1 MPRTD
6 SGAPARM
13 REPSVTD
20 VMNER
25 TVKRPIGRVA
35 AGAVPGSMHAQALSG
50 TRYAG
55 FIQKPSNSR
64 SITSICDRC
73 LTQYVP

>member
-1 MPRTD
+1 MPRTA
-6 SGAPARM
+6 SGLPAWTRAPS
-13 REPSVTD
+13 PTD

-25 TVKRPIGRVA
+25 TLKRPIGRVA
-35 AGAVPGSMHAQALSG
+35 AGAVPGSTQAQALSG

-55 FIQKPSNSR
+55 FIQKPSKTW
-64 SITSICDRC
+64 SITWISDRC